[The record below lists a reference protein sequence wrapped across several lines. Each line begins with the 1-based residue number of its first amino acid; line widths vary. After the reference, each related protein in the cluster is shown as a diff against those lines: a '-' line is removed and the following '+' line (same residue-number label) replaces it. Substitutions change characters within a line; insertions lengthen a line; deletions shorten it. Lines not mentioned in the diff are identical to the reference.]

1 MLIRVSFL
9 YSRIELSILLSYLK
23 DFSSLKKLLFAI
35 IIKTKIAKNKVTRE
49 TLIAN
54 LLKSNKIAITKK
66 IVNIYK
72 YKNRKCINKSKEKYY
87 LNDNKYYKLNQKNI
101 KN

>member
-101 KN
+101 K